1 MAAEADVKVAI
12 KGFIAEELA
21 PDLDSSELDDEES
34 LLDSGVLDS
43 FGILSL
49 LTFIQERYGV
59 EIPAEDIEPE
69 NFETIS
75 AIARTVIGYLG

>member
-1 MAAEADVKVAI
+1 MAAEAELELAI
-12 KGFIAEELA
+12 KGFISEELA
-21 PDLDSSELDDEES
+21 PDLDPSELGSDES

-69 NFETIS
+69 NFETVA
-75 AIARTVIGYLG
+75 AIARTVAGYLG